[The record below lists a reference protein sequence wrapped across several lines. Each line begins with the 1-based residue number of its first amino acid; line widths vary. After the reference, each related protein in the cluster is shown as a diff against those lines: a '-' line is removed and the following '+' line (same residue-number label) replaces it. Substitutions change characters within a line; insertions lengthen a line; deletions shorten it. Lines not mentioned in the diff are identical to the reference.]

1 MPCGLTSAQFAKK
14 ERKTYFY
21 FYMLKQ
27 TPTLSFWGSLFK
39 KYENL
44 KKSK

>member
-1 MPCGLTSAQFAKK
+1 
-14 ERKTYFY
+14 
-21 FYMLKQ
+21 MLKQ

>member
-1 MPCGLTSAQFAKK
+1 MDALWAHFSPICE